1 MRSVRRVDYFHGRQD
16 EVLGAESCYDSG
28 GIRLQVRTT
37 NTGVAFIARLDNNGI
52 AVLFPGVR
60 VLLNRMVVPKRALL
74 SYCSL
79 QVLNA
84 ISQPGALSERMQL
97 ARCLGRNKHAV

>member
-74 SYCSL
+74 LYCSL
-79 QVLNA
+79 QVFERH
-84 ISQPGALSERMQL
+84 QPAGRS
-97 ARCLGRNKHAV
+97 LGTYAVSAMLGTK